1 MGTHPIFESDFD
13 CLTDMDRTDKT
24 SKQSPSY
31 IVKYQHKTLR
41 KKFLKTNN
49 SKLIWKQAL
58 ENISNL
64 KEYSNAMDILSRNWT
79 HDSDGSNRLDW
90 ARNWI
95 VKYFE
100 VKRSKL
106 IRRNPDILFDDLDLF
121 TNSSGSTTDKP
132 LINILDFG
140 IRTISIDIAPA
151 NESVYLCD
159 FSSVKIGLPKESDII
174 EIEKDSNFC
183 QKISKF
189 KTSSFDQ
196 ICFLY
201 VLSYMPDPRLRL
213 ASL

>member
-1 MGTHPIFESDFD
+1 MLWTFYPVTGLMTQVNSFFS
-13 CLTDMDRTDKT
+13 TD
-24 SKQSPSY
+24 Y
-31 IVKYQHKTLR
+31 V
-41 KKFLKTNN
+41 
-49 SKLIWKQAL
+49 
-58 ENISNL
+58 
-64 KEYSNAMDILSRNWT
+64 LSFP
-79 HDSDGSNRLDW
+79 DGSNRLDW

-106 IRRNPDILFDDLDLF
+106 IRRNPDILFDDLDLY
-121 TNSSGSTTDKP
+121 TNSSSSTTNKP
-132 LINILDFG
+132 LINILDVGSCNGLMGSELKLENFG

-183 QKISKF
+183 QKISMF

-201 VLSYMPDPRLRL
+201 VLRKPVTDKAIILF
-213 ASL
+213 